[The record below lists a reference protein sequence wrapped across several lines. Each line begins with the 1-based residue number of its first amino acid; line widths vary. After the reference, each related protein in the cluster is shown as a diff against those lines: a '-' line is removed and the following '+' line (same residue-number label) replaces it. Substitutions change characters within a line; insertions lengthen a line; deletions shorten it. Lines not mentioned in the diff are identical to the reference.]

1 MGLDEV
7 DLQVAALRVVV
18 DAQVELADACAVLGS
33 IDDDRSSLSRVQVE
47 LERSQRAAG
56 MEINE
61 PKAMESSR
69 ESTLGVQRWRCMRHY
84 AVEARVEVD

>member
-33 IDDDRSSLSRVQVE
+33 VDDDRSSLSRVQVE
-47 LERSQRAAG
+47 LERSKGAAG

-61 PKAMESSR
+61 PKAIESSR
-69 ESTLGVQRWRCMRHY
+69 ESTLGVQRWRCTRHY